1 MYGFRAPTLF
11 VPYYAHVIFRMF
23 QSFLYLLAS
32 FRLFYNSFK
41 ANQFRIKSERG
52 YHYGYYCLFFLTGF
66 GFYAMTIMVG
76 LRLNPEYLIY
86 NKNGLEI
93 NKLVA
98 SPRYAN
104 AFFILAALFH
114 PKLVFEKYF
123 IEKSKSDRIVKFRNS
138 TLQDAE
144 STKYDLDE
152 IERLFSAYIEDQP
165 YLKAGFSLN
174 MISEGTK
181 LPVHQI
187 SYFIKTRYALTF
199 NEWKNEQRINYAVE
213 LINAGHAELLTL
225 ESISLQCG
233 YRSRANFLDAFK
245 KVMGITPSEYL
256 ANYNKK

>member
-1 MYGFRAPTLF
+1 LP
-11 VPYYAHVIFRMF
+11 
-23 QSFLYLLAS
+23 
-32 FRLFYNSFK
+32 
-41 ANQFRIKSERG
+41 
-52 YHYGYYCLFFLTGF
+52 
-66 GFYAMTIMVG
+66 
-76 LRLNPEYLIY
+76 
-86 NKNGLEI
+86 
-93 NKLVA
+93 
-98 SPRYAN
+98 
-104 AFFILAALFH
+104 ALFH

-123 IEKSKSDRIVKFRNS
+123 IEKSKSDRSIKHKNS

-152 IERLFSAYIEDQP
+152 IERLFSAYIKDQP

-199 NEWKNEQRINYAVE
+199 NEWKNELRIKHAVE
-213 LINAGHAELLTL
+213 LINAGHAEQLTL
-225 ESISLQCG
+225 ESISMQCG
-233 YRSRANFLDAFK
+233 YLSRANFLDAFK